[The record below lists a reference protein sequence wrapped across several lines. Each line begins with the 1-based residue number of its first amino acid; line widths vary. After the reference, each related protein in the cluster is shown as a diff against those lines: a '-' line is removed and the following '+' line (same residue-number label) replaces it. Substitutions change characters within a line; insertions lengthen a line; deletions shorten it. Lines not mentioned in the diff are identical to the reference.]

1 MTIEDVTPSPQAHIK
16 MKKTRKKDK
25 VSEKNNSKGQVGCA
39 FSWEK
44 LVEMRNEKTQFFAG
58 DGFKRLRIL
67 DIDQKTKNIHM
78 ICELGKK
85 TWPLNF
91 SKLEELHERIH
102 SGKVKLIPYEIDRL
116 MPTWG
121 NFITGLFKHLGCSMK
136 GSATDR

>member
-1 MTIEDVTPSPQAHIK
+1 MKKEKKIGDKAKKNGLSPQ
-16 MKKTRKKDK
+16 
-25 VSEKNNSKGQVGCA
+25 GPCL

-44 LVEMRNEKTQFFAG
+44 LVEMKERKTQFFAG

-67 DIDQKTKNIHM
+67 DVDHRTKNLHM

-91 SKLEELHERIH
+91 KKLEEIH
-102 SGKVKLIPYEIDRL
+102 QKVHGGEVRLIPYEIDRL

-121 NFITGLFKHLGCSMK
+121 NFIIGLLKYLGCDK
-136 GSATDR
+136 E

>member
-1 MTIEDVTPSPQAHIK
+1 
-16 MKKTRKKDK
+16 MKKTAKKEVPSNRKE
-25 VSEKNNSKGQVGCA
+25 SQQQKGCS

-44 LVEMRNEKTQFFAG
+44 LVEMKDDKTQFFAG

-91 SKLEELHERIH
+91 SKLEELHELVH
-102 SGKVKLIPYEIDRL
+102 DGKINLIPYEIDRL
-116 MPTWG
+116 LPTWG
-121 NFITGLFKHLGCSMK
+121 NFITGLFKHLGCEK
-136 GSATDR
+136 KK